1 MACGGDLAVSRLAVR
16 RRNLGAATARRPDV
30 WHRERLYDHHS
41 GDARR
46 RQGRG
51 TGADAEHALQE
62 GGPVGLPETGY
73 FAKMSDMN
81 RRFLMAAYVVAAL
94 MALGGALSVMNTQFA
109 AVHQR
114 AKDIGVLRVLG
125 YTRPQL
131 LMSFLLE
138 SLAIALLGG
147 SAGCALGFLANGL
160 SAAGTLAGDQG
171 VKDVVLELVV
181 DGKTIRVALL
191 F

>member
-1 MACGGDLAVSRLAVR
+1 
-16 RRNLGAATARRPDV
+16 
-30 WHRERLYDHHS
+30 
-41 GDARR
+41 
-46 RQGRG
+46 
-51 TGADAEHALQE
+51 
-62 GGPVGLPETGY
+62 
-73 FAKMSDMN
+73 
-81 RRFLMAAYVVAAL
+81 

-181 DGKTIRVALL
+181 DGKTITVALL
-191 F
+191 FALVMLATSTSPDGSSSDVTAAVSRWLADSSLPPRLRLSPAIFRLNGSVR